1 MGVLWHTRTTLT
13 FRDLLEAKMLDQI
26 EIEAAE
32 RGRAQQ
38 RGQIHEYR

>member
-1 MGVLWHTRTTLT
+1 MGRALAHKDHST
-13 FRDLLEAKMLDQI
+13 FRDLLEAKTSDQI